1 MTAKQD
7 SANVLGSPPVVLLA
21 LLAGGGLIHLLVPVD
36 VYPGSFP
43 NVVGLPLI
51 AAAIVL
57 FMLSVREFSRQ
68 GTPVRGSEPVAVVV
82 ASGPYRFSRNP
93 IYLSML
99 LLEVGIA
106 LMVNSVWILAAVA
119 LMFAYLSLGV
129 IAREELYLAEK
140 FGDEYLRYKA
150 GVRRWI

>member
-1 MTAKQD
+1 VTAIKD
-7 SANVLGSPPVVLLA
+7 TANVLGSPPVVLLA

-36 VYPGSFP
+36 LFSDSFP
-43 NVVGLPLI
+43 NVIGLPLI
-51 AAAIVL
+51 ALAIAL

-68 GTPVRGSEPVAVVV
+68 GTPVRGSEPAAVVV

-106 LMVNSVWILAAVA
+106 LMVNSVWMLAAVA

-129 IAREELYLAEK
+129 IAREEGYLSRK

-150 GVRRWI
+150 SVRRWL

>member
-1 MTAKQD
+1 MTAIKD
-7 SANVLGSPPVVLLA
+7 SANVLGSPPLVLLA
-21 LLAGGGLIHLLVPVD
+21 LLAAGGFGHHLLPVD

-43 NVVGLPLI
+43 NVVGLPFI

-57 FMLSVREFSRQ
+57 FILSVREFSRH
-68 GTPVRGSEPVAVVV
+68 GTPVRGSEPAAAVV

-99 LLEVGIA
+99 LLEAGIA
-106 LMVNSVWILAAVA
+106 LMANSAWMLAAAA

-129 IAREELYLAEK
+129 VAREEGYLSAK
-140 FGDEYLRYKA
+140 FGSEYLLYKA
-150 GVRRWI
+150 SVRRWL

>member
-1 MTAKQD
+1 MATKD
-7 SANVLGSPPVVLLA
+7 SANVLGSPPLVLLA
-21 LLAGGGLIHLLVPVD
+21 LLAAGGLSHLLLPVD
-36 VYPGSFP
+36 VYPRSFP
-43 NVVGLPLI
+43 NVVGLPAI
-51 AAAIVL
+51 AAAVML

-68 GTPVRGSEPVAVVV
+68 GTPVRGSEPAAVVV

-106 LMVNSVWILAAVA
+106 LMVNSVWMLAAVT

-129 IAREELYLAEK
+129 IAREEMYLARK

-150 GVRRWI
+150 SVRRWL

>member
-1 MTAKQD
+1 
-7 SANVLGSPPVVLLA
+7 
-21 LLAGGGLIHLLVPVD
+21 LIHLLVPVD
-36 VYPGSFP
+36 LYPGSFP
-43 NVVGLPLI
+43 NAVGLPFI
-51 AAAIVL
+51 ALAITL

-68 GTPVRGSEPVAVVV
+68 GTPVRGSEPAAVVV

-106 LMVNSVWILAAVA
+106 LMVNSVWMLLAVA

-129 IAREELYLAEK
+129 IAREEDYLSRK
-140 FGDEYLRYKA
+140 FGDEYLRYEA
-150 GVRRWI
+150 SVRRWI